1 MSALL
6 QKASLHTLANGV
18 RVVTDPMPGLASGC
32 VGVWVRAGA
41 RWESEAENGI
51 AHLLEHLVF
60 KGAGGRSAKA
70 LAEEA
75 EARGIYL
82 NAATGYERTG
92 FYGRCLSEDVG
103 FALDLAADLV
113 LRPHLDEADLALEKG
128 VVLQEIGEAFDDA
141 EDRCGVLHQA
151 ASFDG
156 QALGRPILGDAA
168 SLSGIGRAQIEAFRS
183 RLYHPGAIIVAAAGG
198 IDPDAIIEAAQARFG
213 DLVAKPTGEPEPA
226 IISGQVRTEI
236 RKTEQVHLAMS
247 LPGPAQGGQDALAAR
262 VMCEILG
269 GGMASRLFQDLRE
282 ARGLV
287 YSVEA
292 YADLYED
299 AGRICFG
306 AGCSAKDGREVVE
319 RVGAHVQ
326 ALAKCGPAAHELARA
341 KRILEAS
348 MMMGAEGPAQRCE
361 AGVAQTLIYGA
372 PRALSEVGAL
382 VRSVSAEDV
391 QAIAIGALQNKAFA
405 AAAAVGPKKGLE
417 AAGLFAETL

>member
-1 MSALL
+1 MSGSVL
-6 QKASLHTLANGV
+6 KAGLHTLANGV

-41 RWESEAENGI
+41 RWETEAENGI

-60 KGAGGRSAKA
+60 KGAGGRGTKA

-92 FYGRCLSEDVG
+92 FFARCLSEDVG
-103 FALDLAADLV
+103 FALDLTSDLV

-151 ASFDG
+151 ASFTG
-156 QALGRPILGDAA
+156 QALGRPILGDAQ
-168 SLSGIGRAQIEAFRS
+168 SLDAITKAHIEAFRD
-183 RLYHPGAIIVAAAGG
+183 RLYHPSAIIVAAAGG
-198 IDPDAIIEAAQARFG
+198 IDPAAIIEAAEARFG
-213 DLVAKPTGEPEPA
+213 GLKPQSAPNPEPA
-226 IISGQVRTEI
+226 TLAGTALSEM
-236 RKTEQVHLAMS
+236 RKSEQVHLAMS
-247 LPGPAQGGQDALAAR
+247 LPGPAQGGNDALAAR
-262 VMCEILG
+262 VLCEILG

-282 ARGLV
+282 TRGLV

-292 YADLYED
+292 YCDLYED
-299 AGRICFG
+299 IGRISFG
-306 AGCSAKDGREVVE
+306 AGCSAKDGVEVSQ
-319 RVGAHVQ
+319 RVGAHLH
-326 ALAKCGPAAHELARA
+326 AMAKDGPATHELARA

-372 PRALSEVGAL
+372 PRALSEVADL
-382 VRSVSAEDV
+382 VRAISAENV
-391 QAIAIGALQNKAFA
+391 QAIARSALAQKEFA

-417 AAGLFAETL
+417 AAPHFAASL